1 MRVRKI
7 AAGMA
12 ALSML
17 ATFSAQ
23 TAFAADSVTVS
34 AEKVNAKAGAEFTLA
49 VKLEGVPASGISGA
63 EFEITYDTAAISI
76 TGAAAGDIVN
86 TSASDKEGF
95 EGLTVFDADY
105 STAGTV
111 TVTYGTAL
119 DDTAYWVTTDG
130 TFLTLTGKV
139 NDGTAAGTYDVA
151 IKAISR
157 ETYEGS
163 GTPNGDIYIGNVSA
177 DGTIN
182 NFAVTATAGA
192 VVVGDDTTTPTDEP
206 EKPTDEDPNVS
217 KLKGDAD
224 LSGKVDILDVIT
236 VNRAMLG
243 KEKLEGQALT
253 NADINNDGKPDASD
267 SLNIMK
273 AIVGLMTLE

>member
-17 ATFSAQ
+17 AAFSAQ
-23 TAFAADSVTVS
+23 TVFAADSVTVS

-119 DDTAYWVTTDG
+119 DDTAYWVTQDG

-139 NDGTAAGTYDVA
+139 NDGTADGTYDVA

-182 NFAVTATAGA
+182 NFAVTANAGA
-192 VVVGDDTTTPTDEP
+192 VVVGDVTTPTEEP

-236 VNRAMLG
+236 VNKAILG
-243 KEKLEGQALT
+243 KEKLEGQGLI
-253 NADINNDGKPDASD
+253 NGDINANSKPDASD
-267 SLNIMK
+267 SLSIMK
-273 AIVGLMTLE
+273 AIVGLVTLE